1 MSLFYE
7 SHATQTSLTLMC
19 SLSHAPLH
27 TVTVESFTEL
37 DKDIFTSALLE
48 NRDVITKHYQ
58 EETLQLNK
66 GVYMKPWFAG
76 SDDFILG
83 HVMTQAHFPC
93 REAGSHE
100 YRQANWL
107 QSQLAE
113 LTNPTTS
120 VVSVPQVSFSLSGWA
135 CLACGFIGLFS
146 PRGTVSV
153 PGCSCSATC
162 RFGRGG
168 QSGTLLFFSLNISR
182 SHLIC
187 PGEGFSITPLWA
199 DQTKQERQVCKW
211 RKWKNLKA
219 RKKDTFVENG
229 CTDRHADKQRKR
241 DWKRL

>member
-1 MSLFYE
+1 
-7 SHATQTSLTLMC
+7 MC
-19 SLSHAPLH
+19 SLSHTPLH
-27 TVTVESFTEL
+27 TVMVESFTEL
-37 DKDIFTSALLE
+37 DKYIFTSALLE

-58 EETLQLNK
+58 EETLQINE

-76 SDDFILG
+76 SDGFILG
-83 HVMTQAHFPC
+83 HVMSQAHFPC

-100 YRQANWL
+100 YRQTNWL
-107 QSQLAE
+107 QSQLVE

-120 VVSVPQVSFSLSGWA
+120 VVSVPRVSFSLSGWA

-153 PGCSCSATC
+153 PGCSCS
-162 RFGRGG
+162 GG

-199 DQTKQERQVCKW
+199 DQTKQERKVCKVSK
-211 RKWKNLKA
+211 REIESKKKKTHLWK
-219 RKKDTFVENG
+219 
-229 CTDRHADKQRKR
+229 TDVQIDMQTSKERETERDYKR
-241 DWKRL
+241 